1 MKKLVMMAAM
11 AVASSSAFAQADVVK
26 SAKKLFDKGEFA
38 QAIEAVKPA
47 LEAGTNEEKASAWN
61 LLSQIYYKQY
71 SDQSEIAIKSSLP
84 TSKEKADS
92 TAMYTN
98 LLQAWESAVKAD
110 EFDQQPN
117 EKGKVKPKYIVET
130 QNRYKILGV
139 AFAQGGQYFYN
150 LKNNEQ
156 AISQWKAYVNMRE
169 TSIYKD
175 MAEKDFPKDPFYND
189 IVYYCAFLSYQMKNF
204 KDAEFYAQ
212 KLIEC
217 DPSRKSDAENILVY
231 AKKDNCK
238 TAADSAEY
246 KKFLMEQHKADLSN
260 ERYFNLLID
269 MHQNDAPADK
279 DAWIEEEIAL
289 NPQNKMAYALKGES
303 KMNAEKW
310 DEAIDAFKKAIEID
324 ENWVQCLFNIG
335 ICYNSKAIALN
346 DQLMDKKTMG
356 LSKENTE
363 KVKAVLRDALT
374 YMEKTRE
381 LDPNQETTHWAYPL
395 YRLYYSLGNKEK
407 MAELEALDPS
417 LKQ

>member
-1 MKKLVMMAAM
+1 MLAAM

-47 LEAGTNEEKASAWN
+47 LEAGTSEEKASAWN
-61 LLSQIYYKQY
+61 LLSQIYFKQY
-71 SDQSEIAIKSSLP
+71 SDQSEIAIKSALP

-92 TAMYTN
+92 VAMYTN
-98 LLQAWESAVKAD
+98 AIDAWESAVKAD
-110 EFDQQPN
+110 EFDHQPN
-117 EKGKVKPKYIVET
+117 EKGKVKPKFCADT
-130 QNRYKILGV
+130 QNRYKTFGV
-139 AFAQGGQYFYN
+139 IFAQGGQYFYN

-156 AISQWKAYVNMRE
+156 AIRLWKAYVNMRE
-169 TSIYKD
+169 TSVYKD
-175 MAEKDFPKDPFYND
+175 MAEKDFPKEPFFND
-189 IVYYCAFLSYQMKNF
+189 IVYYCSFLSYQMKNY
-204 KDAEFYAQ
+204 KDAEIYAQ
-212 KLIEC
+212 KLLEC

-231 AKKDNCK
+231 AKRDNCK
-238 TAADSAEY
+238 TAADSAEF

-260 ERYFNLLID
+260 DRYFNLLID
-269 MHQNDAPADK
+269 MHQHDAPAAK
-279 DAWIEEEIAL
+279 EAWIDEEIAL
-289 NPQNKMAYALKGES
+289 NPQNKMAYALKGEA
-303 KMNAEKW
+303 KMNSEKW
-310 DEAIDAFKKAIEID
+310 DEAVAAFKKALEID
-324 ENWVQCLFNIG
+324 PNWVQCIFNTG

-356 LSKENTE
+356 LSKENAE
-363 KVKAVLRDALT
+363 KVKVVLRDALS

-381 LDPNQETTHWAYPL
+381 LDPNQEMTHWAYPL